1 LGLTWDL
8 LQPAGP
14 VVRAID
20 SVPLWQEPWLVGRL
34 PLIGPVLN
42 VVYNWTKQKLT
53 YKSVGEFLS
62 DNLGPGGDMSAK
74 RACILEE
81 VNGK

>member
-1 LGLTWDL
+1 
-8 LQPAGP
+8 
-14 VVRAID
+14 
-20 SVPLWQEPWLVGRL
+20 VGRL
-34 PLIGPVLN
+34 PLVGPVLN

-62 DNLGPGGDMSAK
+62 DNLGPGEDMSAK
-74 RACILEE
+74 RVCILEE